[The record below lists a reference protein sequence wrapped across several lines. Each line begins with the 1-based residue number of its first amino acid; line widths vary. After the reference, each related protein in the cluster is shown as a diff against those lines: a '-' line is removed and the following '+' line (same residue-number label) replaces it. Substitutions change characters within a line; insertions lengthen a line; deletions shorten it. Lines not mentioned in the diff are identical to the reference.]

1 MLNDHSVMK
10 KIVVCFLIAASISP
24 MSLLAGNEDRIGTAG
39 GTQLLIN
46 PWARSSALANSNVA
60 TVVGIEG
67 AFMNVA
73 GLAFTRKTELMFT
86 NTDWMS
92 GADIAINSLGISQRV
107 GESSVIGLSVMTI
120 DFGDLVT
127 STENLPEG
135 DGSTF
140 SVNNLNIGLS
150 YAKEFSNSIY
160 GGMTV
165 RLLSESIFNA
175 RASGVSFDA
184 GIQYVTGD
192 RDHMKFGITL
202 KNVGPPISFS
212 GDGFSFQTTL
222 EDEDNTIIT
231 AEQRSARHEIPS
243 LIQIGVGYDFIL
255 AENHTLTA
263 TGAFVSNAF
272 SKDNIGLGVEYA
284 FKNMFILRGGY
295 QFEEGATSSADKTSF
310 LTGLT
315 AGVSVQAPI
324 GKDGGAIG
332 FDYTYRD
339 TSPFDGVH
347 SLGVRIDI

>member
-1 MLNDHSVMK
+1 MK
-10 KIVVCFLIAASISP
+10 RLVVILLAIGTIIPATV
-24 MSLLAGNEDRIGTAG
+24 LAGNEDRIGTAG
-39 GTQLLIN
+39 ATQLLIN
-46 PWARSSALANSNVA
+46 PWARSSALANSNIA
-60 TVVGIEG
+60 TVQGIEG

-86 NTDWMS
+86 NTNWMKGS
-92 GADIAINSLGISQRV
+92 DISINAIGLSQRV
-107 GESSVIGLSVMTI
+107 GESSVLGLSIMTV

-127 STENLPEG
+127 STENVPEG

-165 RLLSESIFNA
+165 RMISESIFNA
-175 RASGVSFDA
+175 KASGVAFDA
-184 GIQYVTGD
+184 GIQYVSGE
-192 RDHMKFGITL
+192 RDQIHFGITL

-212 GDGFSFQTTL
+212 GDGLSFQTTL
-222 EDEDNTIIT
+222 DNGTIVT
-231 AEQRSARHEIPS
+231 AEQRSASHEIPS
-243 LIQIGVGYDFIL
+243 LIQIGAGYDFVL
-255 AENHTLTA
+255 AENHDLTA

-272 SKDNIGLGVEYA
+272 SRDNFGLGLQYS

-295 QFEEGATSSADKTSF
+295 QLETGGDSGSSATTF

-315 AGVSVQAPI
+315 AGVSLQAPI
-324 GKDGGAIG
+324 GKNGGAIG

-347 SLGVRIDI
+347 SVGVRVDI

>member
-1 MLNDHSVMK
+1 MK
-10 KIVVCFLIAASISP
+10 RVIVI
-24 MSLLAGNEDRIGTAG
+24 LLAIGTMIPSYIHAGNEDRIGTAG
-39 GTQLLIN
+39 ATQLLIN
-46 PWARSSALANSNVA
+46 PWARSSALANSNIA
-60 TVVGIEG
+60 TVHGIEG

-86 NTDWMS
+86 NTNWMKGS
-92 GADIAINSLGISQRV
+92 GISINAIGLSQRV
-107 GESSVIGLSVMTI
+107 GESSVLGLSVMSV

-127 STENLPEG
+127 STENVPEG

-165 RLLSESIFNA
+165 RMISESIFNA
-175 RASGVSFDA
+175 KASGVAFDA
-184 GIQYVTGD
+184 GIQYVSGE
-192 RDHMKFGITL
+192 RDQIHFGITL
-202 KNVGPPISFS
+202 KNVGPPISFN
-212 GDGFSFQTTL
+212 GDGLSFQTTL
-222 EDEDNTIIT
+222 DNGTIVT
-231 AEQRSARHEIPS
+231 AEQRSATHEIPS
-243 LIQIGVGYDFIL
+243 LIQIGVGYDFVL
-255 AENHTLTA
+255 AESHDLTA

-272 SKDNIGLGVEYA
+272 SRDNFGLGLEYS

-295 QFEEGATSSADKTSF
+295 QVESGGDSNSNRTTF

-315 AGVSVQAPI
+315 AGVSLQAPI
-324 GKDGGAIG
+324 GKNGGAIG

-347 SLGVRIDI
+347 SVGVRIDI

>member
-1 MLNDHSVMK
+1 MLTMGT
-10 KIVVCFLIAASISP
+10 LIPSA
-24 MSLLAGNEDRIGTAG
+24 MFAGNEDRIGTAG
-39 GTQLLIN
+39 ATQLLIN

-60 TVVGIEG
+60 SVTGIES

-73 GLAFTRKTELMFT
+73 GLAFTRKSELMFT
-86 NTDWMS
+86 NTNWMKGS
-92 GADIAINSLGISQRV
+92 DISINAIGLAQRV
-107 GESSVIGLSVMTI
+107 GESSVIGLSIMSV

-127 STENLPEG
+127 STENVPEG

-150 YAKEFSNSIY
+150 FAKEFSNSIY

-165 RLLSESIFNA
+165 RMISESIFNA
-175 RASGVSFDA
+175 KASGVAFDA
-184 GIQYVTGD
+184 GIKYVSGE
-192 RDHMKFGITL
+192 RDQIKFGITL

-222 EDEDNTIIT
+222 DNGTIIT
-231 AEQRSARHEIPS
+231 AEQRSASHEIPS
-243 LIQIGVGYDFIL
+243 LIQIGASYDFIL
-255 AENHTLTA
+255 ADNHDLTA
-263 TGAFVSNAF
+263 NAAFVSNAF
-272 SKDNIGLGVEYA
+272 SRDNFNLGLQYS

-295 QFEEGATSSADKTSF
+295 QFESTSGESTSNNTTF
-310 LTGLT
+310 LTGLA

-324 GKDGGAIG
+324 GKAGGAIG

-347 SLGVRIDI
+347 SVGVRIDI

>member
-1 MLNDHSVMK
+1 MK
-10 KIVVCFLIAASISP
+10 KIVVCFLIASCMSP

-60 TVVGIEG
+60 SVVGIEG

-127 STENLPEG
+127 ATENLPEG

-202 KNVGPPISFS
+202 ISFV
-212 GDGFSFQTTL
+212 TL
-222 EDEDNTIIT
+222 KC
-231 AEQRSARHEIPS
+231 
-243 LIQIGVGYDFIL
+243 L
-255 AENHTLTA
+255 
-263 TGAFVSNAF
+263 
-272 SKDNIGLGVEYA
+272 
-284 FKNMFILRGGY
+284 
-295 QFEEGATSSADKTSF
+295 
-310 LTGLT
+310 
-315 AGVSVQAPI
+315 
-324 GKDGGAIG
+324 
-332 FDYTYRD
+332 
-339 TSPFDGVH
+339 
-347 SLGVRIDI
+347 